1 MLVSVSFRWNKMAN
15 AKEIG
20 ERERELLEQIANNN
34 LQCKV

>member
-20 ERERELLEQIANNN
+20 EGERTPRAD
-34 LQCKV
+34 C